1 MAGFQAALPELSA
14 LGAKVVAASVD
25 PIEKAREVAAE
36 LSFPHGYGV
45 TRETGNLLGSWWED
59 RRNFIQPSEFVL
71 DDQGKVVISSYSAG
85 PLGRIEGADVIKLIK
100 LYESRK
106 AEQKKA

>member
-1 MAGFQAALPELSA
+1 LAGFQSVLHELDA

-36 LSFPHGYGV
+36 LSFPHAYGV
-45 TRETGNLLGSWWED
+45 TRETGNLLGSWWEA
-59 RRNFIQPSEFVL
+59 RRGFIQPSEFIL
-71 DDQGKVVISSYSAG
+71 DEQGKVLASSYSAG
-85 PLGRIEGADVIKLIK
+85 PLGRIEGPDVVKLVK

>member
-1 MAGFQAALPELSA
+1 MAGFQSVLHELDA

-36 LSFPHGYGV
+36 LSFPHAYGV
-45 TRETGNLLGSWWED
+45 TRETGILLGSWWEEK
-59 RRNFIQPSEFVL
+59 RNFIQPSEFIL
-71 DDQGKVVISSYSAG
+71 DEQGKVLASSYSAG
-85 PLGRIEGADVIKLIK
+85 PLGRIEGPDVVKLVK